1 MDKNTIKNVF
11 LEKLNTEPKNA
22 TVQQIHNALGETLME
37 LFADDWQKSREKH
50 LCSRRACYFSM
61 EFLVGRAIFNNLLCL
76 GIYNE
81 VSEIFEECGIS
92 LNSTRTLSGI
102 NGYSPMT
109 SPLPFRMICA

>member
-92 LNSTRTLSGI
+92 LN
-102 NGYSPMT
+102 
-109 SPLPFRMICA
+109 

>member
-50 LCSRRACYFSM
+50 LCSRRA
-61 EFLVGRAIFNNLLCL
+61 
-76 GIYNE
+76 
-81 VSEIFEECGIS
+81 
-92 LNSTRTLSGI
+92 
-102 NGYSPMT
+102 
-109 SPLPFRMICA
+109 